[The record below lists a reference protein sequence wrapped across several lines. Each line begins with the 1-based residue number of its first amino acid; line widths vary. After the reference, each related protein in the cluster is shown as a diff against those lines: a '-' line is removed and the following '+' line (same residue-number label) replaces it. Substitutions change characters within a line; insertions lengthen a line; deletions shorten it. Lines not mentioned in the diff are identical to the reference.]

1 MSLKIAEA
9 QLHCI
14 ADLAERAFG
23 LAYPPSHFADLQR
36 GIFAAAKE
44 LGFDDPAE
52 LADALVAT
60 YPAKEH
66 LQALADHLTVGE
78 TYFFRDKRS
87 FDILADQTLPA
98 LVLSRRQSKKHL
110 RIWCAA
116 CCTGE
121 EAYTIAI
128 ILTQVIPDWR
138 DWNITLLATDINSN
152 FLRKAARGTF
162 GQWSFRNSPPWL
174 KQYFM
179 PAGQGRFEI
188 VPHVKQ
194 LVRFAQLNLAQE
206 VYPSPDNDTGA
217 MDLIV
222 CRNVLMYFSERQ
234 ATKVLERFHR
244 AQAEGGWLIVGPNEL
259 PKMGGLHFTPSNFQ
273 GTIFYQK
280 QNGGPQAQLP
290 PQSPPEIEIQIDEIA
305 KDAAPAPVCEMIEP
319 APLET
324 PLASAELG
332 RSAHELADQG
342 RLSEALDCCDRW
354 IAADRL
360 DSAAHYLR
368 AMILQERGELNDAAG
383 ALRTAIYLDPNYVLA
398 HFALANL
405 ERRRRNTEAAAV
417 HLRNA
422 RKLLRGYRPD
432 ELIPEFEGVTA
443 GRFVEVVESL
453 IETETAA

>member
-1 MSLKIAEA
+1 
-9 QLHCI
+9 
-14 ADLAERAFG
+14 
-23 LAYPPSHFADLQR
+23 
-36 GIFAAAKE
+36 
-44 LGFDDPAE
+44 
-52 LADALVAT
+52 
-60 YPAKEH
+60 
-66 LQALADHLTVGE
+66 
-78 TYFFRDKRS
+78 
-87 FDILADQTLPA
+87 
-98 LVLSRRQSKKHL
+98 L

-174 KQYFM
+174 KQYFL
-179 PAGQGRFEI
+179 PAGHGRFEI
-188 VPHVKQ
+188 VPHIKQ

-206 VYPSPDNDTGA
+206 VYPSSDNDTGA

-234 ATKVLERFHR
+234 ATRVLERFHQ
-244 AQAEGGWLIVGPNEL
+244 AQVEGGWLIVGPNEPPRL
-259 PKMGGLHFTPSNFQ
+259 GGLHYTAANFQ

-280 QNGGPQAQLP
+280 QNAAPQAQLP
-290 PQSPPEIEIQIDEIA
+290 AQSLPTIEIQIDKVA
-305 KDAAPAPVCEMIEP
+305 TDAAPLPVSEMIEP
-319 APLET
+319 AALEA

-368 AMILQERGELNDAAG
+368 AMILQERGELNDAVG

-405 ERRRRNTEAAAV
+405 ERRRRNIEAAAV